1 MSPSSRLLLLLV
13 IGMLAHIPTR
23 VITRALAAISV
34 KRLVRLHHVR
44 LVDVVG
50 GGVLVGRLAG
60 LDELEGL
67 GEELARGAIVGVG
80 GLRVREGGVE
90 FVVAVVAAGGVFFDG
105 VVEEVHFEIFFLRFL
120 LLWCELGVVVNVACV
135 CLFVT

>member
-1 MSPSSRLLLLLV
+1 M
-13 IGMLAHIPTR
+13 
-23 VITRALAAISV
+23 
-34 KRLVRLHHVR
+34 
-44 LVDVVG
+44 
-50 GGVLVGRLAG
+50 VGRLAG

-67 GEELARGAIVGVG
+67 GEELARGAVVGVG

-120 LLWCELGVVVNVACV
+120 LLWSELGVVVNVACV